1 MKGKTH
7 KEAAEI
13 REQMKAYKAEGHTM
27 EEVAEKF
34 FMSVKYTQQICK
46 GIAPQFER
54 CHLHNQYT
62 DGSFDRIANCQ
73 RIIEKANPNLEYF
86 GGFVNVDSPV
96 DIRCKVCGH
105 VFSRSM
111 ITFRHRDKSIL
122 CPACDK
128 VRKQEEKEQTRLKR
142 LEESKKHRQDKKIE
156 KMLAKSHV
164 QTSLRF
170 CPVCNTAFIGNKV
183 YCSERCRNQNKWMM
197 KDGYRYKFPLEE
209 LYQRDHGICYLCG
222 GLCDWNDKIIVDDVI
237 VYGNTYPSRD
247 HVIPKSQGGENSWNN
262 LRLAHRICNSLKSDA
277 PLVKKNV

>member
-111 ITFRHRDKSIL
+111 ITFRQRDKSIL